1 MINFNNQ
8 KTFRR
13 LVTYFIDNQYID
25 IEGTTIITLI
35 L

>member
-13 LVTYFIDNQYID
+13 LVTYFIDNQSID
-25 IEGTTIITLI
+25 IEDLTIITFI